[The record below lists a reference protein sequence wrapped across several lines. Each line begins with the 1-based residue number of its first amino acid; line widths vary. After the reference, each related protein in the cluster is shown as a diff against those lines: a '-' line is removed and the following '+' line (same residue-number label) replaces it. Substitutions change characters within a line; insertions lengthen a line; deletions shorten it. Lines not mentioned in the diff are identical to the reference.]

1 MSREPNHNEAMI
13 HFSRSSHGPGRC
25 GAVGENRYS
34 LHWSQVTCL
43 RCIDKRG
50 NLKEKM
56 LWAGGITASIIVLLI
71 IIITIAAPDS
81 EEEVPV
87 SGPSSWTATEAL
99 FAGMESADQLRASG
113 RKFDDEFVQEA
124 MFKVEADVLGDS
136 GGWVVSNSDFSVAC
150 DAFQQAEEASSGGDD
165 AMFAVID
172 ETLREKTGLESPAL
186 IGVLVGGTNDDTSQ
200 IQHLCSPI
208 HAYGVGFIA
217 AFGWGAETYGLD
229 QSESYVS
236 TQLDTVID
244 GLPRSTFRTDAETV
258 YEQGFFDGMDAAT
271 RTFDERG
278 TSKHTEISKII
289 REDGPFLFSLSN
301 ATAGTEVAQQ
311 MVAEG
316 TSFDEAFVQE
326 AVYRIKRGDPNDWL
340 IRRAD
345 VMTVCEALARMNK
358 EGLEASME
366 PVFRSFDD
374 GLHPTMLGIIIG
386 ADPGWSATAHYC
398 DAAGL

>member
-1 MSREPNHNEAMI
+1 MSRELNHNEAMI
-13 HFSRSSHGPGRC
+13 HFSRSTHGPGRC
-25 GAVGENRYS
+25 GAAGDNRYS
-34 LHWSQVTCL
+34 LHWSRVTCL

-56 LWAGGITASIIVLLI
+56 LWAGGITASIIVLLT

-81 EEEVPV
+81 EEEISV
-87 SGPSSWTATEAL
+87 SGSSSEL
-99 FAGMESADQLRASG
+99 SE
-113 RKFDDEFVQEA
+113 
-124 MFKVEADVLGDS
+124 
-136 GGWVVSNSDFSVAC
+136 
-150 DAFQQAEEASSGGDD
+150 
-165 AMFAVID
+165 I
-172 ETLREKTGLESPAL
+172 
-186 IGVLVGGTNDDTSQ
+186 
-200 IQHLCSPI
+200 IQ
-208 HAYGVGFIA
+208 
-217 AFGWGAETYGLD
+217 
-229 QSESYVS
+229 
-236 TQLDTVID
+236 
-244 GLPRSTFRTDAETV
+244 
-258 YEQGFFDGMDAAT
+258 
-271 RTFDERG
+271 
-278 TSKHTEISKII
+278 
-289 REDGPFLFSLSN
+289 EDGVFLFSLSN

-398 DAAGL
+398 DTAGL